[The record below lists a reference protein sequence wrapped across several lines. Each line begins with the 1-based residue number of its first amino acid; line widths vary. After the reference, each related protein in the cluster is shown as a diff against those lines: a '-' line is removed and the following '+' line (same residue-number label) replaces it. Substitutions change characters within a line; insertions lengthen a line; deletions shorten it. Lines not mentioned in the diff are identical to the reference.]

1 MMLKKF
7 LTLLMIALLAIP
19 AFAQD
24 DEEVDT
30 TDWETYEAGDI
41 TLSVPADWVDLTGSD
56 DVATVLAELAELN
69 PELSTL
75 FTETDLSMVDIMLLD
90 PLSGANVNIIT
101 IDLGVAGVTLD
112 ELEPVL
118 ISQYEQL
125 GLSITAIE
133 RVDVG
138 SLDEALR
145 VDLETVMDVGSGESM
160 ISQYQ
165 LIVLRK
171 TGVAFT
177 ITFSSGNGA
186 LEDYEDVFDAIVDS
200 MVYTD
205 EVTEEGDENTAV
217 TDGDMTTYSNDGVT
231 LSVPAGWVDVRN
243 EDALIEAG
251 VNALA
256 DSNAEMATILET
268 AASQDFALFLLDPE
282 TTANLNVLTQASP
295 GPVTLDQLES
305 LLPGQYES
313 FGISVVDTQT
323 VELPA
328 GDALRF
334 QLEVEVSTDVVV
346 SQFQYILILND
357 NFYFLTMGLANSSEF
372 EDFVPVFEA
381 IAESLEIE

>member
-1 MMLKKF
+1 MLKKL
-7 LTLLMIALLAIP
+7 LTLLIVALLAIP
-19 AFAQD
+19 AFAQ

-41 TLSVPADWVDLTGSD
+41 TLSVPSDWVDLTGSD

-125 GLSITAIE
+125 GLSITATE

-145 VDLETVMDVGSGESM
+145 VDLQTMMDTGSGESM

-165 LIVLRK
+165 LIVLRD

-177 ITFSSGNGA
+177 ITFSPGDGS
-186 LEDYEDVFDAIVDS
+186 LEDYEALFAAIMDS

-217 TDGDMTTYSNDGVT
+217 TDGEMTTHSNDGIT
-231 LSVPAGWVDVRN
+231 LVVPSSWIDVS
-243 EDALIEAG
+243 DQDSLMEAG
-251 VNALA
+251 AAVLLENNPDLA
-256 DSNAEMATILET
+256 SIIET
-268 AASQDFALFLLDPE
+268 AASQDFTLFLLDPM
-282 TTANLNVLTQASP
+282 TTANLNVLSQPSP
-295 GPVTLDQLES
+295 GLVTLDQLEA
-305 LLPGQYES
+305 LLPDQYAT
-313 FGISVVDTQT
+313 FGIDVIDVQT

-328 GDALRF
+328 GDALRL
-334 QLEVEVSTDVVV
+334 QLEVVVSADVVV
-346 SQFQYILILND
+346 KQFQYIMVLDN
-357 NFYFLTMGLANSSEF
+357 NFYFLTMGLAAGEF